1 MTRIPASARV
11 SLWQR
16 AIEAVRERLVG
27 ALAAHVET
35 LAATT
40 ELREQA
46 VQQGLARQADETAHL
61 RAAVT
66 RLDENMAAIR
76 LDVPALL
83 EVDGARRAALIQ
95 AQIQQTI
102 EETAH
107 LRAAVTHLDENM
119 AAIRLDVPALL
130 EVDGA
135 RRAAAI
141 QAQIQQTT
149 QETAHLRTAVMH
161 LGENMAAL
169 QQATEESV
177 RRLTG
182 ERMVLAEARLK
193 HLETH
198 TIALA
203 GELERAQ
210 ARREWLS
217 RIVCMTALVQQSPPN
232 ATLVSVVLP
241 TRNRPALLGVA
252 VASVLAQTHAAW
264 ELLVVDTSHDN
275 EARVPQDPRIR
286 VITGPGLSAAA
297 ARNRALDEVRGS
309 AVAYLDDD
317 NTMAPD
323 WLHAVAW
330 AFAQHPDADVLYGA
344 QVVEEG
350 AFELP
355 PLQRGFHVRFE
366 PWDRSRLERGNYID
380 LGALA
385 HRHPLAEARFKSGLE
400 PVEDWDLLLRLT
412 ADRDPLCLPVHSGVY
427 RTHAPDRLTT
437 MDATEVMA
445 RIRASLLTPVP

>member
-1 MTRIPASARV
+1 M
-11 SLWQR
+11 
-16 AIEAVRERLVG
+16 EAVRERLVG

-46 VQQGLARQADETAHL
+46 VQQRLALHAEETADL
-61 RAAVT
+61 RAAVAH
-66 RLDENMAAIR
+66 LGADMAAIR

-95 AQIQQTI
+95 AQIQQAI

-107 LRAAVTHLDENM
+107 LREAVAHLDANM
-119 AAIRLDVPALL
+119 TAIRLDVPALL

-135 RRAAAI
+135 RRAAPI
-141 QAQIQQTT
+141 QAQIQQATE
-149 QETAHLRTAVMH
+149 ETAHLRAAVAQ

-169 QQATEESV
+169 PQATEESV
-177 RRLTG
+177 LRLTG
-182 ERMVLAEARLK
+182 ERMALAEARLK

-203 GELERAQ
+203 SELERAQ
-210 ARREWLS
+210 ARRVWLS
-217 RIVCMTALVQQSPPN
+217 RIVCVTALVRQSPPST
-232 ATLVSVVLP
+232 TLVSVVLP
-241 TRNRPALLGVA
+241 TRHRPALLGAA
-252 VASVLAQTHAAW
+252 VASVLAQTHTAW
-264 ELLVVDTSHDN
+264 ELLVVDTSRDQDT
-275 EARVPQDPRIR
+275 RVPQDSRIR
-286 VITGPGLSAAA
+286 VIAGRDLSAAA
-297 ARNRALDEVRGS
+297 ARNRALDEVRGRV
-309 AVAYLDDD
+309 VAYLDDD

-330 AFAQHPDADVLYGA
+330 AFDQHPAAHVLYGA

-350 AFELP
+350 AADVS

-385 HRHPLAEARFKSGLE
+385 HRHPLAEARFKPGLE

-412 ADRDPLCLPVHSGVY
+412 AGRDPLCLPVHSGVY
-427 RTHAPDRLTT
+427 RTHAPDRLTA
-437 MDATEVMA
+437 MDATDVMA
-445 RIRASLLTPVP
+445 RIRASLLTPVQ